1 MKRSLLLFLFAAWPY
16 SLSAQGDDA
25 LDDTQKLGQRL
36 FGQSCV
42 VCHAKPQITSGQYGP
57 VLSQATLNGNGSAM
71 RDVISNG
78 TPHMP
83 GFKIQ
88 YQPIQIDAIVA
99 YLKTIP
105 VPVAPARPAGRAGNA
120 NDD

>member
-1 MKRSLLLFLFAAWPY
+1 MKRSLLLFLFATWPY
-16 SLSAQGDDA
+16 FASAQSGDA
-25 LDDTQKLGQRL
+25 LNGTQKLGQRL

-42 VCHAKPQITSGQYGP
+42 VCHTQPQITSGQYGP
-57 VLSQATLNGNGSAM
+57 VLSDATLNGNSDAM

-83 GFKIQ
+83 SFKIQ
-88 YQPIQIDAIVA
+88 FQPNQIDAIVA

-105 VPVAPARPAGRAGNA
+105 APVAPARPLGKGGSA
-120 NDD
+120 NND

>member
-1 MKRSLLLFLFAAWPY
+1 MKRSLLLFLCAAWPY
-16 SLSAQGDDA
+16 SLSAEGGDR
-25 LDDTQKLGQRL
+25 LNDTEKLGQRL

-42 VCHAKPQITSGQYGP
+42 VCHTKPQITSGQYGP
-57 VLSQATLNGNGSAM
+57 TLSQGTLNGDGDTM

-88 YQPIQIDAIVA
+88 YHPTQIDAIVA
-99 YLKTIP
+99 YLKTNP
-105 VPVAPARPAGRAGNA
+105 VQVPSEGPIGKGGNA
-120 NDD
+120 NGD

>member
-1 MKRSLLLFLFAAWPY
+1 MKRYLLLFLFAGWPY
-16 SLSAQGDDA
+16 FSSAQSA
-25 LDDTQKLGQRL
+25 NELNDTQKLGQRL

-42 VCHAKPQITSGQYGP
+42 VCHTKPQITSGQYGP
-57 VLSQATLNGNGSAM
+57 ALSQVTLNGNGDAM

-88 YQPIQIDAIVA
+88 YQPTQIDAIVA

-105 VPVAPARPAGRAGNA
+105 VPVTPERPNGKGSNA
-120 NDD
+120 DND

>member
-1 MKRSLLLFLFAAWPY
+1 MKRSLLLFLCAAWPY
-16 SLSAQGDDA
+16 SLSAEGGDT
-25 LDDTQKLGQRL
+25 LNDTEKLGQRL

-42 VCHAKPQITSGQYGP
+42 VCHTKPQITSGQYGP
-57 VLSQATLNGNGSAM
+57 ALSQVTLNGDGDAM
-71 RDVISNG
+71 RDIISNG

-88 YQPIQIDAIVA
+88 YQPTQIDAIVA

-105 VPVAPARPAGRAGNA
+105 VPVPSERPIGKGGNA
-120 NDD
+120 NGD

>member
-1 MKRSLLLFLFAAWPY
+1 MKRSLLLLLCAAWPC
-16 SLSAQGDDA
+16 SPSAEGGEP
-25 LDDTQKLGQRL
+25 LNDTEKLGERL

-42 VCHAKPQITSGQYGP
+42 VCHTKPQITSGQYGP
-57 VLSQATLNGNGSAM
+57 ALSQVTLNGNGDAM

-88 YQPIQIDAIVA
+88 YQPTQIDAIVA

-105 VPVAPARPAGRAGNA
+105 VPVTSERPTGKGGNA
-120 NDD
+120 TGD